1 MGRPKKNTNTK
12 SPSFKRKATTTPRNV
27 NAATK
32 AAEEL
37 VVMETNEEKELQQ
50 QEPVFNGEVF
60 ETVNENFAVGLE
72 NVVEN
77 TEDLIEEESEYDVAY
92 ILDDE
97 GNEVKEPSKPIK
109 SVTEVKLEKITK
121 EDKKPEVD
129 ESNVTVI
136 KLEKVGSKVEEK
148 QEKVEVEVKDDLVF
162 IKDDENNQEHIVDET
177 PILEETE
184 KEEKPKKEDKKR
196 STWEETF
203 HYLYY

>member
-12 SPSFKRKATTTPRNV
+12 SPSFKRKATTTPRNT
-27 NAATK
+27 ATK
-32 AAEEL
+32 VVEEP
-37 VVMETNEEKELQQ
+37 VVMETNEEELQK
-50 QEPVFNGEVF
+50 QEPAINKEVI
-60 ETVNENFAVGLE
+60 ETVSENFAIGIE
-72 NVVEN
+72 NWNKNAEYVI
-77 TEDLIEEESEYDVAY
+77 DESEYDVAY
-92 ILDDE
+92 ILDDD

-162 IKDDENNQEHIVDET
+162 IKDNENNQEYIVDET
-177 PILEETE
+177 PILEKTE
-184 KEEKPKKEDKKR
+184 KEEEPKKENKKR

>member
-12 SPSFKRKATTTPRNV
+12 STSFKRKATADPKNTV
-27 NAATK
+27 TK
-32 AAEEL
+32 EVEEP
-37 VVMETNEEKELQQ
+37 VVVETNEEELQQ
-50 QEPVFNGEVF
+50 QETVQEEQSIVDEV
-60 ETVNENFAVGLE
+60 
-72 NVVEN
+72 VVSEQG
-77 TEDLIEEESEYDVAY
+77 EEEEVLDVLEDSVDTEAEETP
-92 ILDDE
+92 IHWE
-97 GNEVKEPSKPIK
+97 GEEKPSVVK

-148 QEKVEVEVKDDLVF
+148 QENVEAEVKDN
-162 IKDDENNQEHIVDET
+162 ENNQDSIIDEA
-177 PILEETE
+177 PILEDTV
-184 KEEKPKKEDKKR
+184 KQEEAEPKKKDKKR

>member
-12 SPSFKRKATTTPRNV
+12 SPSFKRKATTTPRNT
-27 NAATK
+27 ATK
-32 AAEEL
+32 VVEEP
-37 VVMETNEEKELQQ
+37 VVMETNEEELQQ
-50 QEPVFNGEVF
+50 QEPAINEEVV
-60 ETVNENFAVGLE
+60 ETVNENIAVGLE
-72 NVVEN
+72 NAVKN

-162 IKDDENNQEHIVDET
+162 IKDNENNQEYIVDET

-184 KEEKPKKEDKKR
+184 KEEEPKKENKKR

>member
-12 SPSFKRKATTTPRNV
+12 SPSFKRKATTTPRNT
-27 NAATK
+27 ATK
-32 AAEEL
+32 VVEEP
-37 VVMETNEEKELQQ
+37 VVIETNEEELQK
-50 QEPVFNGEVF
+50 QEPAINKEVI
-60 ETVNENFAVGLE
+60 ETVSENFAIGIE
-72 NVVEN
+72 NWNKNAEYVI
-77 TEDLIEEESEYDVAY
+77 DESEYDVAY
-92 ILDDE
+92 ILDDD

-162 IKDDENNQEHIVDET
+162 IKDNENNQEYIVDET

-184 KEEKPKKEDKKR
+184 KEEEPKKENKKR